1 MGFHFGVSILVLVD
15 VALKE
20 LRFVVIVPAI
30 SVSIL
35 VLVDVALKDRIFSR
49 FLGRKCVIETSF
61 SYTYSCWKIMD
72 VDKNTR

>member
-1 MGFHFGVSILVLVD
+1 
-15 VALKE
+15 
-20 LRFVVIVPAI
+20 
-30 SVSIL
+30 
-35 VLVDVALKDRIFSR
+35 VDVALKDRIFSR